1 MFKFAIAHL
10 LVSLVYSL
18 LRGRTNRQS
27 VVARFSVVFFVPVFG
42 LLLLFITDVFKRTS
56 EKNEND
62 LKLESDLLKLAE
74 ESTIFRRADVSK
86 EMNIVPVDDILLLN
100 DTSTRRKMLIDV
112 LKEQTIWQI
121 GTLETALQNE
131 DSETVH
137 YAAAALTEMRRKLQL
152 QLQDLSVKY
161 EENKQDIDVLKAYAE
176 VLKKYLESALL
187 DKRTYLKY
195 SYTYSFVLES
205 LLDSYQDEAV
215 YFVQKIN
222 CELANQAYEKAAQY
236 CQRFHE
242 AHPDSD
248 QPYVLTMKLYY
259 TVRDYAGF
267 TAELDRLKS
276 SSVKISHDTL
286 ILIRYWSNLER
297 ERSEESSTVYES
309 EAANGM
315 SLAEVAATK
324 EVGLTLKEKSEWE

>member
-1 MFKFAIAHL
+1 MYKFAIAHL
-10 LVSLVYSL
+10 LVSLVYSFL
-18 LRGRTNRQS
+18 ASRSNNQGAVT
-27 VVARFSVVFFVPVFG
+27 RFSVVFFVPVFG
-42 LLLLFITDVFKRTS
+42 LLLLIITDVFKRTS

-161 EENKQDIDVLKAYAE
+161 EENKQDIEVLKAYAQ

-187 DKRTYLKY
+187 DRRTYLKY
-195 SYTYSFVLES
+195 SYTYSFVLGS
-205 LLDSYQDEAV
+205 ILDIYQDEAI
-215 YFVQKIN
+215 YFVEKIN
-222 CELANQAYEKAAQY
+222 CELAIQSYEQAAQY
-236 CQRFHE
+236 CRLFHE
-242 AHPDSD
+242 SHPDSD
-248 QPYVLTMKLYY
+248 QPYVLTMKLCY
-259 TVRDYAGF
+259 TMRDYAGF
-267 TAELDRLKS
+267 RAEMNRLKS
-276 SSVKISHDTL
+276 SSVKISHQTL
-286 ILIRYWSNLER
+286 MLIRYWSNLGAEHSD
-297 ERSEESSTVYES
+297 ESIEYWSEEDY
-309 EAANGM
+309 GL

-324 EVGLTLKEKSEWE
+324 EEGLTLKEKSEWK